1 MVLDYKKF
9 ITGYFTALIQFCI
22 SINLVWIL
30 RIWINDYKNR
40 DNNYL
45 AFELLVFQFIFLVF
59 LFYILINIKSIIY
72 KILEKLSKKITKSE
86 E

>member
-1 MVLDYKKF
+1 MALNYKKF

-30 RIWINDYKNR
+30 RIWVNDYKNR

-72 KILEKLSKKITKSE
+72 KILEKLSKKITESE